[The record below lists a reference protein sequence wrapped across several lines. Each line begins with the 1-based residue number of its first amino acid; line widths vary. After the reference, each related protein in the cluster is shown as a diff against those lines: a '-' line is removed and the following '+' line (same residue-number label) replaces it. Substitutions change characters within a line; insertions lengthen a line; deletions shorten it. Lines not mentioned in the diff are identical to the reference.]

1 MKVILITLIVI
12 AVVLGLAYAIKMI
25 CISAY
30 QYASGVVEDYY
41 DALDYPE
48 RFSEECQAEMIA
60 KYNELMKSHKPFIVL
75 ARCLCDDK

>member
-1 MKVILITLIVI
+1 MKAILITLFVI
-12 AVVLGLAYAIKMI
+12 AVVLVLAYVIKMI

-41 DALDYPE
+41 DALDYADDD
-48 RFSEECQAEMIA
+48 EEYQAEMIA

-75 ARCLCDDK
+75 ARCLYNDK